1 MASGS
6 PATGAPFFIV
16 ASARSGTTFLRLA
29 LNAHPQLAVPPESRF
44 ITELHTA
51 DEVDPAAFLDALE
64 AHERFRLWELPI
76 EEVRRRLDGTFS
88 GPIPYRRAVTAPFE
102 AYAAHHSASRWGDKT
117 PRYVEHID
125 LLARLFPEARFV
137 HVIRDG
143 RNVALSYSHVNFG
156 PRTVAGVAELW
167 ARRVRAGI
175 ARGRTLE
182 RGRYLEIRSED
193 LAEDPEGELHD
204 ICDFL
209 DLDFDPVMLDK
220 NAQSKG
226 VVAKPTHNYSPEA
239 AGRKGMSS
247 WQEDMKPGHVEMF
260 EAVAGDLLSELGYE
274 RRYPSPGK
282 TAKLTAALARR
293 GIPVGRIR

>member
-6 PATGAPFFIV
+6 PSTGAPFFIV

-29 LNAHPQLAVPPESRF
+29 LNAHPRVVVPPESRF
-44 ITELHTA
+44 ITELYTGG
-51 DEVDPAAFLDALE
+51 EVDPAAFLRALE
-64 AHERFRLWELPI
+64 DHERFRLWELPI
-76 EEVRRRLDGTFS
+76 DEVRRRLDGTFPD
-88 GPIPYRRAVTAPFE
+88 PIPYRRAVSAAFE
-102 AYAAHHSASRWGDKT
+102 AYAARHGAIRWGDKT
-117 PRYVEHID
+117 PRYIEHID
-125 LLARLFPEARFV
+125 LLAQLFPEARFV

-156 PRTVAGVAELW
+156 PATVAGVAELW

-175 ARGRTLE
+175 TSGRSLE
-182 RGRYLEIRSED
+182 RGRYLEIRNED

-209 DLDFDPVMLDK
+209 DLDFEPVMLDK
-220 NAQSKG
+220 DARSKG

-247 WQEDMKPGHVEMF
+247 WQDDMRPGHVEMF

-274 RRYPSPGK
+274 RRYPSPGNK
-282 TAKLTAALARR
+282 AKLAAALALK
-293 GIPVGRIR
+293 GIPLGRIR